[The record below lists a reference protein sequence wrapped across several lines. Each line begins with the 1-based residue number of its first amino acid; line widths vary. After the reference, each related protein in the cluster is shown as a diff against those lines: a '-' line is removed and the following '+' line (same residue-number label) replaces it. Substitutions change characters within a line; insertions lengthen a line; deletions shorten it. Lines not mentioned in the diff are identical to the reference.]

1 MMMRSQTVRSLW
13 MTAALLVVACSMGQK
28 TEAQAA
34 FLTTSQ
40 QGASSNRHQVVGGT
54 TTTTTMEEE
63 RASASANHRRSNT
76 PGSFFRPL
84 QSKTK
89 ASFLAAPNTRASSK
103 LWSSAAA
110 ANGNTDESSSSS
122 SVDVDVVLFG
132 VGDLRTNDHHGL
144 YKALSSNSAGST
156 AGTNSGNSIILPVLL
171 MSDDQLSSL
180 PNAVAHTADTAALLA
195 AAVQDL
201 EQRLWQDYGLP
212 LHVQLTGETSISQAL
227 TTLIAEYTS
236 TSDIDTSASDSDTDT
251 SDSGTRNIRVHVSD
265 LGDADNAMGYGSL
278 GALQKTSATD
288 QITATESVDVPDQ
301 PVLLFGGAAANNMN
315 MKVHT
320 WNSHLRA
327 EPWTVGHRLPDKY
340 TEYEAVYAL
349 YNKPPLPP
357 LVMPVGKVDE
367 RRVVKKKKLKLSSS
381 SSNSDVILLTAQT
394 IQDRI
399 VKVLELDHA
408 RCEAEKNTGL
418 FSTHWGGLDP
428 ASVGSLAVE
437 ATLRVFV
444 EECGEQD
451 IVWSQHE
458 AYVTGKSRRNE
469 RSLEHATM
477 RWQLAGEGKYA
488 TGHTTENW
496 LAGESM
502 TRYLAAPLL
511 LGTISPAAVWYSS
524 NFDTYRAFFVSPLQS
539 MVEGQ
544 EWHRLLAARNMQSDP
559 AYSGQGATTY
569 RYWRWHGYLCRY
581 AVTNLSETVPATDI
595 DTDNHQEGIV
605 LIHGFGASGTQWN
618 KAMQELAKISPTASQ
633 GLAPDLIGFGQSE
646 KPALS
651 YTSYL
656 WDSYSMDFC
665 KEIAIGAHKW
675 DSFSI
680 GGNSIGGFTSISVAA
695 CDTAEIDSRT
705 VSSSG
710 APGTG
715 KCTGLV
721 LMNSAGPLQSREE
734 IEALQAKDP
743 ALQPQSVAQ
752 NTAMNTLPVCKP
764 LARPLARVF
773 GNGLLG
779 VLRPRIQSICK
790 NLYPTN
796 PSAVDEVL
804 CEGILRD
811 SLDLGAIN
819 VMISGGKL
827 PPPRTVNELLAADFG
842 GVVSREGSITESTFD
857 GPVLIPMGVLDPL
870 NDAKDRA
877 IRFGS
882 LRKGISVDEF
892 QAGHW
897 YVNSNIRYERDK

>member
-1 MMMRSQTVRSLW
+1 MRSKAVCSL
-13 MTAALLVVACSMGQK
+13 LLASLIACCLGQK
-28 TEAQAA
+28 AQAA
-34 FLTTSQ
+34 FLPSQQASTSQ
-40 QGASSNRHQVVGGT
+40 TSPKD
-54 TTTTTMEEE
+54 E
-63 RASASANHRRSNT
+63 SANRS
-76 PGSFFRPL
+76 PSFRPL
-84 QSKTK
+84 QSK
-89 ASFLAAPNTRASSK
+89 AALAAAPTRTSK
-103 LWSSAAA
+103 LWGA
-110 ANGNTDESSSSS
+110 ANGSTGTDDSS
-122 SVDVDVVLFG
+122 VDVVLFG

-144 YKALSSNSAGST
+144 YKALTMNKKSS
-156 AGTNSGNSIILPVLL
+156 ILPVFL

-180 PNAVAHTADTAALLA
+180 PNAIAHTADTAALLA
-195 AAVQDL
+195 AAIQDL
-201 EQRLWQDYGLP
+201 EQTLLKDYGLP
-212 LHVQLTGETSISQAL
+212 LHVQLTGATSISQAL
-227 TTLIAEYTS
+227 TTLVSEYS
-236 TSDIDTSASDSDTDT
+236 MDNSDSDSDT
-251 SDSGTRNIRVHVSD
+251 SIRVHVSD
-265 LGDADNAMGYGSL
+265 LGAADNAMGYGSL
-278 GALQKTSATD
+278 GALQTTTSASDSASDAVTE
-288 QITATESVDVPDQ
+288 QAVTASFGFDLPDH
-301 PVLLFGGAAANNMN
+301 VFGKDAAAAAALPDHME
-315 MKVHT
+315 VHT

-327 EPWTVGHRLPDKY
+327 EPWTIGNRLPDKY
-340 TEYEAVYAL
+340 TEYEAVYTL
-349 YNKPPLPP
+349 YNKPPVEP
-357 LVMPVGKVDE
+357 LVMPTGKVDE
-367 RRVVKKKKLKLSSS
+367 SRVMKKKLSSS
-381 SSNSDVILLTAQT
+381 SSSSDVLTAKL

-399 VKVLELDHA
+399 MTVLKLDPA
-408 RCEAEKNTGL
+408 RCQAERNTGL

-428 ASVGSLAVE
+428 STVGSSAVE
-437 ATLRVFV
+437 SNLRIFV

-451 IVWSQHE
+451 DVWSQHE
-458 AYVTGKSRRNE
+458 AYVTRKSRSNE
-469 RSLEHATM
+469 RSLEHAAM
-477 RWQLAGEGKYA
+477 RWQLAGEGKFS
-488 TGHTTENW
+488 TGHTENW

-502 TRYLAAPLL
+502 TRYLAAPLF
-511 LGTISPAAVWYSS
+511 LGTISPATVWYSS
-524 NFDTYRAFFVSPLQS
+524 NFDTYRAFFISPLQS

-559 AYSGQGATTY
+559 AYSGQGPTTY

-581 AVTNLSETVPATDI
+581 TVTNFPETAATVTDM
-595 DTDNHQEGIV
+595 DNHREGIV

-618 KAMQELAKISPTASQ
+618 KAMQELAKMSPTASQ

-665 KEIAIGAHKW
+665 KEIATGAHKW
-675 DSFSI
+675 DSYSV

-695 CDTAEIDSRT
+695 CDTAEIDSRS

-743 ALQPQSVAQ
+743 GLQLQSVAQ
-752 NTAMNTLPVCKP
+752 STAMNALPVCKP

-779 VLRPRIQSICK
+779 VLRPRIASICK

-811 SLDLGAIN
+811 SLDPGAIN

-842 GVVSREGSITESTFD
+842 GVKKGSITESTFD

-882 LRKGISVDEF
+882 LRKGISIDEI
-892 QAGHW
+892 QAGHCPHDELPDEIAKSISTW
-897 YVNSNIRYERDK
+897 LTATRVERMARVSTTKSMVPWQ